1 MWEEEQM
8 AKFKEY
14 DVQEIDAL
22 RNLGKA
28 LSSPIRIEILQL
40 LYEKGMI
47 IGYIAKEL
55 DLPASSTAFHLDIL
69 EQAGLVRMER
79 QPGNRGTAKFCNRK
93 VDFITVNLIKK
104 NTDIDEISSTEMP
117 IGAFFD
123 CKVTPTCGLY
133 GPNGYIGYEDSEK
146 SFYCPDRINAG
157 IIWSSSGYLE
167 YKFPNGIPQKRIA
180 KKLSLSMEICS
191 EAAGYNEDWKSD
203 ITIWINGKDIGT
215 WTCPSDFGSRR
226 GRLNPPS
233 WPNGSTQYGLPMIWE
248 VRKEGTYLNGE
259 YLGDITIEQ
268 LEIMKQSY
276 ITVRVGNK
284 SGAQYEGG
292 FNIFGKHYGDY
303 NQDIVLTVEY

>member
-1 MWEEEQM
+1 M

-14 DVQEIDAL
+14 GVQEIDAL
-22 RNLGKA
+22 CNLGKA
-28 LSSPIRIEILQL
+28 LSSPIRIEILKL

-47 IGYIAKEL
+47 IGDIAKEL
-55 DLPASSTAFHLDIL
+55 DLPASSTAFHVNIL
-69 EQAGLVRMER
+69 EQAGLVQMER
-79 QPGNRGTAKFCNRK
+79 QPGNRGTAKFCRIK
-93 VDFITVNLIKK
+93 ADFITVNLIKK
-104 NTDIDEISSTEMP
+104 NTDIDEIFSTEMP

-123 CKVTPTCGLY
+123 CKVTPTCGLS
-133 GPNGYIGYEDSEK
+133 GPNGHIGYEDSEK

-191 EAAGYNEDWKSD
+191 EASGYNEDWKSD

-233 WPNGSTQYGLPMIWE
+233 WPNGSTQYGLLMIWE

>member
-1 MWEEEQM
+1 
-8 AKFKEY
+8 
-14 DVQEIDAL
+14 
-22 RNLGKA
+22 
-28 LSSPIRIEILQL
+28 
-40 LYEKGMI
+40 MI
-47 IGYIAKEL
+47 IGDIAKEL
-55 DLPASSTAFHLDIL
+55 DLPASSTAFHVNIL
-69 EQAGLVRMER
+69 EQAGLVQMER
-79 QPGNRGTAKFCNRK
+79 QPGNRGTAKFCRIK
-93 VDFITVNLIKK
+93 ADFITVNLIKK
-104 NTDIDEISSTEMP
+104 NTDIDEIFSTEMP

-133 GPNGYIGYEDSEK
+133 GPNGHIGDEDSEK

-191 EAAGYNEDWKSD
+191 EASGYNEDWKSD

>member
-1 MWEEEQM
+1 M

-22 RNLGKA
+22 CNLGKA

-47 IGYIAKEL
+47 IGDIAKEL
-55 DLPASSTAFHLDIL
+55 DLPASSTAFHLNI
-69 EQAGLVRMER
+69 
-79 QPGNRGTAKFCNRK
+79 
-93 VDFITVNLIKK
+93 
-104 NTDIDEISSTEMP
+104 
-117 IGAFFD
+117 
-123 CKVTPTCGLY
+123 
-133 GPNGYIGYEDSEK
+133 
-146 SFYCPDRINAG
+146 
-157 IIWSSSGYLE
+157 LE